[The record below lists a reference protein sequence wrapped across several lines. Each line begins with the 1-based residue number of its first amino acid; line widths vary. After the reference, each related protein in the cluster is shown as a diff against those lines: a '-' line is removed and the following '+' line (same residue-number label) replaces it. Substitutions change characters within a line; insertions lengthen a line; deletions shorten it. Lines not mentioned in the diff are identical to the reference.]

1 MYQRHQILSCPDH
14 DPSRVFNRWGLLRCE
29 LLDRAA
35 FDAALNSLAQ
45 EFDPPADP
53 RLMADYLLRDG
64 VAVSR
69 LLHDVGVMASEGE
82 VTHRHNPAW
91 PVGLSGALE
100 MLLLEFRAHDA
111 REDMAYRAA
120 SKEEPPGPV
129 LERLLGDH
137 ANIRSHLSAVRDLT
151 DGYLPPADACTVWRL
166 LYVICLK
173 VEELVLARMQL
184 EEAELFP
191 DTFGAL
197 SQAFDADQGRAR
209 IRSAR

>member
-1 MYQRHQILSCPDH
+1 MYKRQQAFSRPDH
-14 DPSRVFNRWGLLRCE
+14 DPARVFSRWGLLRCE
-29 LLDRAA
+29 LLDRAV
-35 FDAALNSLAQ
+35 FDAALDSLSQ

-53 RLMADYLLRDG
+53 HLMADYLLQDG
-64 VAVSR
+64 VAVTR

-82 VTHRHNPAW
+82 ITHHHNPAW

-100 MLLLEFRAHDA
+100 MLLCEFRAHDA
-111 REDMAYRAA
+111 REELAYRAA
-120 SKEEPPGPV
+120 SKEETPGPV
-129 LERLLGDH
+129 LERLLRDH
-137 ANIRSHLSAVRDLT
+137 ANIRRLLSAVRDLT
-151 DGYLPPADACTVWRL
+151 AGYLPPADACTAWRL

-191 DTFGAL
+191 VTFGAL

-209 IRSAR
+209 IRSAL